1 MTTRRWCASPRTH
14 TISRRQV
21 VTVCRDQAGAV
32 VGGVI
37 RGAPPALSRMAAAT
51 AGGPVD
57 AMECRD
63 ERSLLTQD
71 LAQVTPAQVERR
83 STGGLDD
90 DLGR

>member
-1 MTTRRWCASPRTH
+1 
-14 TISRRQV
+14 
-21 VTVCRDQAGAV
+21 
-32 VGGVI
+32 
-37 RGAPPALSRMAAAT
+37 
-51 AGGPVD
+51 
-57 AMECRD
+57 MECRD